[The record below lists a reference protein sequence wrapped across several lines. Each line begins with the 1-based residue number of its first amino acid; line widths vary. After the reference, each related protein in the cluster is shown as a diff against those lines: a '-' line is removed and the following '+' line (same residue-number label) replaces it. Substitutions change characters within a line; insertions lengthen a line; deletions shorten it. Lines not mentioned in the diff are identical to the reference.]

1 MLGPFGFDLG
11 FLHPSDGDVSA
22 PRPPIRTRRARARPD
37 QLLVPRSRLDNHRI
51 DCFADVHSCSELVLY
66 PWDHAPTQTTD
77 PAQRFTTLP
86 SGTCQPIQVRGFQE
100 YMPPRDVRRFTTVAQ
115 RVADAI
121 AADRGRVYTPQA
133 SIALYPTTG
142 TQSDYAYSRHIADPA
157 KRKVFGYNLET
168 GPSLP
173 DVRESF
179 HPSNPDPIK
188 EEAESGLLALVQ
200 QVHLRDRAHWVPAA
214 RARRRGRRTAQ
225 DPRRVP
231 LHHGGRAGLDR
242 PLRTRPDP
250 ADRRSSRRRA
260 RPTRRRPGGT
270 GGAPGFRR
278 HRRVRR
284 AGRRGRRGAGQP
296 ARRPV
301 RLPSRCGV
309 TSPRW
314 RAGCACRAA
323 RVPTRSSKG

>member
-51 DCFADVHSCSELVLY
+51 DCFADVHSFSELVLY

-86 SGTCQPIQVRGFQE
+86 NGTCQPIQVRGFQE

-142 TQSDYAYSRHIADPA
+142 TQSDYAYSRAPHRGSREAQ
-157 KRKVFGYNLET
+157 G
-168 GPSLP
+168 
-173 DVRESF
+173 VRI
-179 HPSNPDPIK
+179 HP
-188 EEAESGLLALVQ
+188 G
-200 QVHLRDRAHWVPAA
+200 DRSVAA
-214 RARRRGRRTAQ
+214 
-225 DPRRVP
+225 
-231 LHHGGRAGLDR
+231 
-242 PLRTRPDP
+242 
-250 ADRRSSRRRA
+250 
-260 RPTRRRPGGT
+260 
-270 GGAPGFRR
+270 
-278 HRRVRR
+278 
-284 AGRRGRRGAGQP
+284 
-296 ARRPV
+296 
-301 RLPSRCGV
+301 
-309 TSPRW
+309 
-314 RAGCACRAA
+314 
-323 RVPTRSSKG
+323 